1 MKLTARL
8 AVGCCLALLAGG
20 QAFAQSAER
29 VATHTAWSVFVASN
43 PRECY
48 IVSPPTESS
57 ARRDGSPVTV
67 NRGDIRLF
75 VTFRPGEGGTAN
87 EVSFTGGYP
96 LREGS
101 PVRLEVGS
109 EAFTMSP
116 GRADAQEWAWT
127 DPSEDARA
135 VAAMRRGANARVT
148 ANSTRGNT
156 TVDTFS
162 LSGFTA
168 AITDAEAR
176 CR

>member
-1 MKLTARL
+1 MMWKAQI
-8 AVGCCLALLAGG
+8 AVVALLALMAGG
-20 QAFAQSAER
+20 PVAAQTAER

-48 IVSPPTESS
+48 IVSPPTESV
-57 ARRDGSPVTV
+57 AQRDGQRVSV

-75 VTFRPGEGGTAN
+75 VTFRPGDNVAN

-96 LREGS
+96 FQEGS
-101 PVRLEVGS
+101 PIRMEIGS
-109 EAFTMSP
+109 ESFVLSP
-116 GRADAQEWAWT
+116 GRGDAQQWGWT
-127 DPSEDARA
+127 DPADDARA
-135 VAAMRRGANARVT
+135 VAAMRRGATARIT
-148 ANSTRGNT
+148 AVSTRGNT
-156 TVDTFS
+156 TIDTFS

>member
-1 MKLTARL
+1 MTWKARI
-8 AVGCCLALLAGG
+8 AVGTCLAMMAGG
-20 QAFAQSAER
+20 GAFAQTAER
-29 VATHTAWSVFVASN
+29 VATHTAWSVFVAN
-43 PRECY
+43 DPRECY
-48 IVSPPTESS
+48 IVAPPTESA
-57 ARRDGSPVTV
+57 ARRDGQPVSV

-75 VTFRPGEGGTAN
+75 VTFRPGDGVAN

-109 EAFTMSP
+109 DSFTMSP
-116 GRADAQEWAWT
+116 GRGDAQEWAWT

-135 VAAMRRGANARVT
+135 TAAMRGGVNARVT
-148 ANSTRGNT
+148 ANSARGNT
-156 TVDTFS
+156 TIDTFS
-162 LSGFTA
+162 LLGFTA

>member
-1 MKLTARL
+1 MTCKARI
-8 AVGCCLALLAGG
+8 AVGVCLALMAGG
-20 QAFAQSAER
+20 QAVAQTAER

-43 PRECY
+43 PQECY
-48 IVSPPTESS
+48 IVAPPSESV
-57 ARRDGSPVTV
+57 AQRDGERITV

-75 VTFRPGEGGTAN
+75 VTFRPGDNVAN

-96 LREGS
+96 LREGA
-101 PVRLEVGS
+101 PVRMEIGS
-109 EAFTMSP
+109 ETFTLSP
-116 GRADAQEWAWT
+116 GRGDAQEWAWT

-135 VAAMRRGANARVT
+135 TAAMRRGANARIT

-156 TVDTFS
+156 TIDTFS

>member
-1 MKLTARL
+1 MTWKVGI
-8 AVGCCLALLAGG
+8 AVGALAALMAGG
-20 QAFAQSAER
+20 QASAQTAER

-48 IVSPPTESS
+48 IVAPPTSS
-57 ARRDGSPVTV
+57 EARRDGQAVTV

-75 VTFRPGEGGTAN
+75 VTFRPGDGVAN

-96 LREGS
+96 FREGS

-109 EAFTMSP
+109 DSFTMSP
-116 GRADAQEWAWT
+116 GRGDAGEWAWT

-135 VAAMRRGANARVT
+135 VAAMRRGANAKIT
-148 ANSTRGNT
+148 AMSGRGNT
-156 TVDTFS
+156 TIDTFS
-162 LSGFTA
+162 LIGFTA
-168 AITDAEAR
+168 AVTDAEAR

>member
-1 MKLTARL
+1 MTLQARI
-8 AVGCCLALLAGG
+8 AVGSLLAMMAGG
-20 QAFAQSAER
+20 SAFSQTAER
-29 VATHTAWSVFVASN
+29 VATHTAWSVFVASS

-48 IVSPPTESS
+48 IVSPPTESV
-57 ARRDGSPVTV
+57 AQRDGTRVTV

-75 VTFRPGEGGTAN
+75 VTFRPGDNVAN

-96 LREGS
+96 LSDGA
-101 PVRLEVGS
+101 PVRMEVGS
-109 EAFTMSP
+109 ETFTMSP
-116 GRADAQEWAWT
+116 GRGDAQEWAWT

-135 VAAMRRGANARVT
+135 VASMRRGANARIT

-156 TVDTFS
+156 TVDTCS